1 MVGRICGTG
10 AKAVEMMGEM
20 SLDGCDEK
28 SVKKNDQEEVDGM
41 RQEVDSKCKVQDIL
55 LTEYGIQTIAEKSF
69 ILTASHYCATYVEM
83 VYLFLYRS

>member
-28 SVKKNDQEEVDGM
+28 SVKKND
-41 RQEVDSKCKVQDIL
+41 
-55 LTEYGIQTIAEKSF
+55 
-69 ILTASHYCATYVEM
+69 
-83 VYLFLYRS
+83 